1 MKLKGKG
8 LIWKI
13 LAGIIVLFLVMVAV
27 KDWTPTQTTVE
38 KTVTY
43 ENR

>member
-1 MKLKGKG
+1 MKLGKGK
-8 LIWKI
+8 I
-13 LAGIIVLFLVMVAV
+13 LLFLVGIIVLFLVVVAA

-43 ENR
+43 GQK